1 MREHASLAVNMA
13 GKRTTNMGGANNAVP
28 VMSNT
33 RRRSSAR
40 KNKAFMM
47 LQRDME
53 QVTTGGRNGRP
64 QSFGI
69 FAFLRIFTQPP

>member
-1 MREHASLAVNMA
+1 MGSIRTSQEVARARVRAVNMA

-53 QVTTGGRNGRP
+53 QVTTRGRNGILG
-64 QSFGI
+64 F
-69 FAFLRIFTQPP
+69 

>member
-1 MREHASLAVNMA
+1 MA

-53 QVTTGGRNGRP
+53 QVTCGKNGRP
-64 QSFGI
+64 QNFGI
-69 FAFLRIFTQPP
+69 FAFLRKLTQPP

>member
-1 MREHASLAVNMA
+1 MVTCSQELARAHIRAVNMA

-53 QVTTGGRNGRP
+53 QVTTCGRNEG
-64 QSFGI
+64 FNI
-69 FAFLRIFTQPP
+69 

>member
-1 MREHASLAVNMA
+1 
-13 GKRTTNMGGANNAVP
+13 MGGANNAVP

-53 QVTTGGRNGRP
+53 QVTTCGRNEG
-64 QSFGI
+64 FNI
-69 FAFLRIFTQPP
+69 